1 MRRFIAIFASI
12 VAFFPAKANECEWC
26 QTLSLEPGGGIKP
39 TELSFAWSQGEAE
52 TNKID
57 ILFAFDLSAREWLVE
72 NGLTEENFS
81 DEILFEMNSG
91 ISLTGLDEYFTFRLA
106 GLYDIAAD
114 LSDLSMLNICKYS
127 SGVTHKKAYE
137 SYLAPMRD
145 YRDEVAAD
153 IVIVLTVPDSPA
165 VKGISLE
172 MDSWCFTETDMLY
185 MANHAYGAVDIS
197 TALARHTILHEV
209 GHIFG
214 AGHSDTQKS
223 SAGPQLFPYSAGYA
237 FKT

>member
-1 MRRFIAIFASI
+1 MRPFFAIFATM
-12 VAFFPAKANECEWC
+12 VAFSAVKANECEWC

-57 ILFAFDLSAREWLVE
+57 LLFAFDAAAREWLAE

-106 GLYDIAAD
+106 GRYDIATD
-114 LSDLSMLNICKYS
+114 LSELSMLNICKYS

-137 SYLAPMRD
+137 SYLSPVRD

-165 VKGISLE
+165 VRGISLE
-172 MDSWCFTETDMLY
+172 MNSWCFTKTRITTR
-185 MANHAYGAVDIS
+185 NTSI
-197 TALARHTILHEV
+197 TKPR
-209 GHIFG
+209 
-214 AGHSDTQKS
+214 S
-223 SAGPQLFPYSAGYA
+223 SNLCF
-237 FKT
+237 TE